1 MPSKIDPT
9 TFDGLRQMTDAA
21 FVSQLVDTFLEDAP
35 RQIKEMK
42 AALKEGD
49 HETFRRLA
57 HSIKSNAATFGAFEL
72 SDQARALEILGK
84 ENKLDQAAGGID
96 ALEAIYKS
104 VAQELRD
111 LTE

>member
-1 MPSKIDPT
+1 MPSKIDT
-9 TFDGLRQMTDAA
+9 NTFDSLMQMTDPG

-35 RQIKEMK
+35 KQIRDMRT
-42 AALKEGD
+42 ALKDGD

-72 SDQARALEILGK
+72 SDLARDLETLAK
-84 ENKLDQAAGGID
+84 ESRLDQVAGSLG
-96 ALEAIYKS
+96 ALEATFKS
-104 VAQELRD
+104 VAKELRD